1 MKQITLDKAKT
12 LEIEVDD
19 TGFVLWI
26 TEENGDKHWLIDG
39 STVKDCG
46 IMSIATKIGNFNK
59 AKHSIVIDK
68 ERSQLRIVQ
77 PIE

>member
-39 STVKDCG
+39 STVKEGGHILISTRDFRH
-46 IMSIATKIGNFNK
+46 SESR
-59 AKHSIVIDK
+59 HSIIIDK
-68 ERSQLRIVQ
+68 NKNLNIVQ
-77 PIE
+77 PTK